1 MAADLIAALDPEYD
15 PTPTAE
21 WLARSQRLDGW
32 WRACGPETTWL
43 TVEILAW
50 LRRADESFADRF
62 TWPHLAVANRDRRTG
77 LPFYGYFADL
87 ERLFQALPGLRDAPI
102 DIAFIDLAGFGAFN
116 NAFGMAMGDEVL
128 RAFAQAIARI
138 PGSMAIRDGGDEF
151 IVVGSP
157 TGTGLP
163 VRMAAFREAWA
174 AEFAATY
181 GPGMVAPRILTITTT
196 GECIVQARNELGI
209 RDRRPEGRGQGRR
222 AARHPA
228 RPRFGGLGAA
238 IEG

>member
-1 MAADLIAALDPEYD
+1 
-15 PTPTAE
+15 
-21 WLARSQRLDGW
+21 
-32 WRACGPETTWL
+32 
-43 TVEILAW
+43 
-50 LRRADESFADRF
+50 
-62 TWPHLAVANRDRRTG
+62 
-77 LPFYGYFADL
+77 
-87 ERLFQALPGLRDAPI
+87 
-102 DIAFIDLAGFGAFN
+102 
-116 NAFGMAMGDEVL
+116 MAMGDEVL

-181 GPGMVAPRILTITTT
+181 GHGMVAPRILTITTT

-209 RDRRPEGRGQGRR
+209 RI
-222 AARHPA
+222 A
-228 RPRFGGLGAA
+228 GLKDEVKDVGPLGIQRDLGSA
-238 IEG
+238 G